1 MDMLVLV
8 CVVCLRW
15 LFGLHCTSTLL
26 LLTLAVLFG
35 HALHVLVAACDYCL
49 RLLCWA
55 SYGLLLLG
63 GVLVCVLICFLVLD
77 FFGFSCVWGCCGV
90 AVMVWLLWYCFVV
103 CFLGCVVWCFSFRW
117 VVV

>member
-15 LFGLHCTSTLL
+15 LFGLHCASTLL

-63 GVLVCVLICFLVLD
+63 GVLACVLICFLVLD

-90 AVMVWLLWYCFVV
+90 AGDGLVVMVLFCGL
-103 CFLGCVVWCFSFRW
+103 FLGLCGMVFQF
-117 VVV
+117 